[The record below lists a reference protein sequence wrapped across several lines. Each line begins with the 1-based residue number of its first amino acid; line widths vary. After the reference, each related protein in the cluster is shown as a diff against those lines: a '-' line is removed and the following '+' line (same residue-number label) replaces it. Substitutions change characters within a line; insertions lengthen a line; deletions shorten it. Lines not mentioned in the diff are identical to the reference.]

1 MRKVKKRNDDVLT
14 TDKGNDNVK
23 TSSNI
28 VEVKKKEKK
37 VGRDSKYPLLVEPRL
52 DEILEWLKEGY
63 TDYSIA
69 EQLGIHP
76 TTFIKYKEENPNLS
90 VLYTRAQEERNSL
103 VMNKMFSKSCGMV
116 GTAYQ
121 EKLTK
126 DGEKVTLKS
135 QIYVPPDVN
144 AADLYLRNNDPDYKS
159 AKSIEIGGSTT
170 INFNVAELQSK
181 RDELLSELQKLNVI
195 DVKQI
200 E

>member
-1 MRKVKKRNDDVLT
+1 VRKVKKRNDDVLT